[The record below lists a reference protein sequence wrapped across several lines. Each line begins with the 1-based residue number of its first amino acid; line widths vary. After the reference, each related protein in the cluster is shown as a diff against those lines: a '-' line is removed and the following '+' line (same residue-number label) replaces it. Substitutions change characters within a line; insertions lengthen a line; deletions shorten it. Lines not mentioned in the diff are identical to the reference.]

1 MRAMEPSDPA
11 LATVSP
17 LTDAE
22 IGAADALVREA
33 GWNQVV
39 ADWRVFLKSGTVH
52 AIRTGAGRV
61 VATAAT
67 LPYGG
72 RFGWISM
79 VLVAVDHRRQGLA
92 KRLLRRCID
101 GLTGAGLV
109 PVLDA
114 TPDGRAVYRAL
125 AFEACWGYQRLS
137 AREAQNIGEPPMP
150 PAGVAI
156 RRADGPCWEALCAYD
171 ATAFGADRRTL
182 LTNMRERLPALAQV
196 AERDGR
202 VVGILLGRDGRTAT
216 QLGPL
221 AADDDATALALLAR
235 GLDAVEGPAYV
246 DVADTK
252 EGLRAWL
259 AARGFAPQRP
269 FTRML
274 YRRNA
279 RFDDPVRT
287 FAVAGPEFG

>member
-1 MRAMEPSDPA
+1 MAPSDPA
-11 LATVSP
+11 LGVVSP
-17 LTDAE
+17 LDEAE

-33 GWNQVV
+33 GWNQVA

-52 AIRTGAGRV
+52 AIRTGTGRV

-92 KRLLRRCID
+92 KLLLRRCID
-101 GLTGAGLV
+101 GLTDAGLT

-114 TPDGRAVYRAL
+114 TPDGRPVYQAL
-125 AFEACWGYQRLS
+125 AFEGCWGYQRLS
-137 AREAQNIGEPPMP
+137 AREVLKADDVPMP
-150 PAGVAI
+150 PAGVTI
-156 RRADGPCWEALCAYD
+156 RRADAACWDALCAYD
-171 ATAFGADRRTL
+171 AVAFGADRRAL
-182 LTNMRERLPALAQV
+182 LANMRERLPAVAHV

-202 VVGILLGRDGRTAT
+202 IVGILLGRDGRTAT

-221 AADDDATALALLAR
+221 AAGDDLTALALLAR
-235 GLDAVEGPAYV
+235 GLDAVEGPVYI
-246 DVADTK
+246 DLADAK
-252 EGLRAWL
+252 AELHAWL
-259 AARGFAPQRP
+259 AVRGFAPQRP

-274 YRRNA
+274 YRRSA
-279 RFDDPVRT
+279 RFDDPART

>member
-1 MRAMEPSDPA
+1 MEPSDPS
-11 LATVSP
+11 LAIVSP
-17 LTDAE
+17 LAEAE
-22 IGAADALVREA
+22 IGGADALVREA
-33 GWNQVV
+33 GWNQVA
-39 ADWRVFLKSGTVH
+39 ADWSVFLDSGTVH
-52 AIRTGAGRV
+52 AIHDREGRV

-101 GLTGAGLV
+101 GLTGAGLT

-125 AFEACWGYQRLS
+125 AFEDSWGYQRLS
-137 AREAQNIGEPPMP
+137 ARAVLKVGDLPMP
-150 PAGVAI
+150 PAGVTV
-156 RRADGPCWEALCAYD
+156 RRADDTCWDALCAYD
-171 ATAFGADRRTL
+171 AAAFGADRRAL
-182 LTNMRERLPALAQV
+182 LTNLLARLPAVAQV
-196 AERDGR
+196 AEREGR
-202 VVGILLGRDGRTAT
+202 IVGILLGRDGRTAT

-235 GLDAVEGPAYV
+235 GLVAVAGPVYIDLADA
-246 DVADTK
+246 K

-259 AARGFAPQRP
+259 MARGFAPQRP

-274 YRRNA
+274 YRRSA
-279 RFDDPVRT
+279 RFDDRART

>member
-1 MRAMEPSDPA
+1 MEPSDQA

-17 LTDAE
+17 LLEAE

-33 GWNQVV
+33 GWNQT
-39 ADWRVFLKSGTVH
+39 AGDWRVFLRSGTVR

-101 GLTGAGLV
+101 DLSGTGLV

-114 TPDGRAVYRAL
+114 TPDGRPVYRAL
-125 AFEACWGYQRLS
+125 AFEECWAYQRLS
-137 AREAQNIGEPPMP
+137 ARTVLKAAVLPAP
-150 PAGVAI
+150 PAGVTI
-156 RRADGPCWEALCAYD
+156 RRADDTCWQALCAYD
-171 ATAFGADRRTL
+171 AAAFGADRSAL
-182 LTNMRERLPALAQV
+182 LANMRERLPAVAQV
-196 AERDGR
+196 AERAGR
-202 VVGILLGRDGRTAT
+202 IVGILLGRDGRTAT
-216 QLGPL
+216 QVGPL
-221 AADDDATALALLAR
+221 AADDDAIALALLAR
-235 GLDAVEGPAYV
+235 GLDAVEGPVYI
-246 DVADTK
+246 DLADAK

-259 AARGFAPQRP
+259 AARGFASQRP

-274 YRRNA
+274 YRRSA
-279 RFDDPVRT
+279 RFDDPART